1 MTVQELA
8 PAAIVHPDVP
18 PSAPVPVLSVRATTV
33 LAPTFCAVL
42 VASCACTTTLNATAR
57 VGLVPPLTLVMAS
70 LVGGC
75 GAALTVKVA
84 LLPATRTSPLERVA
98 VRVTPASATEYVTP
112 VTVQELDPAVIVHPD
127 VPPSAPVPVLRVR
140 ATTVLATTFCAVL
153 VASCACTTTL
163 NATARVGLA
172 PPLTLVIASLVGGTT
187 ALLTVNVALVP
198 GVSESPLVRVAVRLT
213 PASATEYVTPV
224 TVQELDPAV
233 IVHPSVPPSA
243 PVPVAR
249 VRATTVLATTF
260 CAVLVPSCACTI
272 TLKPTPTVGLVPPL
286 TLVMASLVGGGGV
299 AALTV
304 NGALLPGVSE
314 SPLERVAVRLT
325 PASALEYVAPMTVQ
339 ELAPA
344 AIVHPDVPPSAPV
357 PVLRVRATTVLATT
371 FCAVL
376 VASCAC
382 TTTLNATARV
392 GLAPPLTLVIASLV
406 GGTTALLTVNV
417 ALVPGVSESPLV
429 RVAVRLTPASAT
441 EYVTPVTVQEL
452 DPAVIVHP
460 SVPPSAPVPVARVR
474 ATTVLAT
481 TFCAVLVPSCACTI
495 TLKPTPTVGLVP
507 PLTLVIASL
516 VGGTTALLTVNV
528 ALVPGVSE
536 SPLVRVAVRLT
547 PASATEYVTP
557 VTVQELDP
565 AVIVHPSVPPSAP
578 VPVARVR
585 ATTVL
590 ATTFCAVLVPSCAC
604 TITLKPTPTVGLV
617 PPLTLVIAS
626 LVGGSTALLTANVA
640 LLPGVSESPLV
651 PAARTSPLERV
662 TVRLTPAS
670 ATE

>member
-112 VTVQELDPAVIVHPD
+112 VTVQELDPAVIVHPS
-127 VPPSAPVPVLRVR
+127 VPPSAPVPVARVR

-172 PPLTLVIASLVGGTT
+172 PPLTLVIASLVGGTTALLTVNVALVPGVSESPLVRAAVRLTPASATEYVTPVTVQELDPAVIVHPSVPPSAPVPVARVRATTVLATTFCAVLVPSCACTITLKPTPTVGLVPPLTLVIASLVGGTT

-507 PLTLVIASL
+507 PLTRVMASL
-516 VGGTTALLTVNV
+516 VGDCGAPATTVNV
-528 ALVPGVSE
+528 ALLSGVSE

-547 PASATEYVTP
+547 PASAT
-557 VTVQELDP
+557 
-565 AVIVHPSVPPSAP
+565 
-578 VPVARVR
+578 
-585 ATTVL
+585 
-590 ATTFCAVLVPSCAC
+590 
-604 TITLKPTPTVGLV
+604 G
-617 PPLTLVIAS
+617 
-626 LVGGSTALLTANVA
+626 
-640 LLPGVSESPLV
+640 
-651 PAARTSPLERV
+651 
-662 TVRLTPAS
+662 
-670 ATE
+670 